1 MTQEEKAKAY
11 DEALERASVAY
22 KDDDRHLKATLE
34 RIFPELKKNDDKKIK
49 NAILNH
55 LKKMCENCQDDI
67 FFITCGV
74 HVEDAIAWVE
84 KQQDWAKINER
95 AWLFR

>member
-22 KDDDRHLKATLE
+22 KDEDRHLKSTLE
-34 RIFPELKKNDDKKIK
+34 RIFPELKENDDKKIK

-55 LKKMCENCQDDI
+55 FKKMCGNCQDDV
-67 FFITCGV
+67 CGV
-74 HVEDAIAWVE
+74 HIEDAITWVE
-84 KQQDWAKINER
+84 KQQDCAKLNER

>member
-11 DEALERASVAY
+11 DAALERASAAY
-22 KDDDRHLKATLE
+22 KDEDRHLKATLE
-34 RIFPELKKNDDKKIK
+34 RIFPELKENDYKKIK

-55 LKKMCENCQDDI
+55 LKKMCENRQDDV
-67 FFITCGV
+67 CGV

-84 KQQDWAKINER
+84 KQQDWSKLNER

>member
-11 DEALERASVAY
+11 DEALERASAAY
-22 KDDDRHLKATLE
+22 KNEDRHLKVTLE
-34 RIFPELKKNDDKKIK
+34 RIFRELKENYYKKIK

-55 LKKMCENCQDDI
+55 LKKMCENHQDDI
-67 FFITCGV
+67 CGV

>member
-1 MTQEEKAKAY
+1 MTEKEKAKAY
-11 DEALERASVAY
+11 DEALERASVAH
-22 KDDDRHLKATLE
+22 KDEDIHLKATLE
-34 RIFPELKKNDDKKIK
+34 EIFPERKENDDKKIK

-55 LKKMCENCQDDI
+55 LKKMCGNCQYDV
-67 FFITCGV
+67 CGV

-84 KQQDWAKINER
+84 KQQDWPKINER

>member
-11 DEALERASVAY
+11 DNALERASVAY

-34 RIFPELKKNDDKKIK
+34 RIFPELKENDYKKIK
-49 NAILNH
+49 NAILNYF
-55 LKKMCENCQDDI
+55 KKMCGNCQDDV
-67 FFITCGV
+67 CGV

>member
-1 MTQEEKAKAY
+1 MTEKEKAKAY

-55 LKKMCENCQDDI
+55 LKKMCENHQDDV
-67 FFITCGV
+67 CGV

-84 KQQDWAKINER
+84 KQQDWSKLNER